1 MQVPVDEQQMK
12 ALTKAAVTEVL
23 LEPRDLLRDA
33 LEKIL
38 EDIALARAIAEGEAE
53 ERRMSR
59 EEVFATLQCP
69 AR

>member
-1 MQVPVDEQQMK
+1 MK

-23 LEPRDLLRDA
+23 LEPRVLLRDA

-38 EDIALARAIAEGEAE
+38 EDIALARAIAEGETE
-53 ERRMSR
+53 GRRMSR